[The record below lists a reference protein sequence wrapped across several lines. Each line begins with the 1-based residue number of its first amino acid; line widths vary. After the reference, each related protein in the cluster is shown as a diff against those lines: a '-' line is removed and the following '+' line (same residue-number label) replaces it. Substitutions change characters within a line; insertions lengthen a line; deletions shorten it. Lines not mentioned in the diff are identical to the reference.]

1 MKQVIQKQEVQKEIL
16 GMPIIDEQF
25 SQIGLEAD
33 LSMQI
38 EQAERSPRRLLV
50 RPFLDFKDEEKH
62 LQAAIDHEK
71 KDKEDKQKFKRLA
84 NG

>member
-1 MKQVIQKQEVQKEIL
+1 
-16 GMPIIDEQF
+16 MPILDEQF

-62 LQAAIDHEK
+62 L
-71 KDKEDKQKFKRLA
+71 
-84 NG
+84 